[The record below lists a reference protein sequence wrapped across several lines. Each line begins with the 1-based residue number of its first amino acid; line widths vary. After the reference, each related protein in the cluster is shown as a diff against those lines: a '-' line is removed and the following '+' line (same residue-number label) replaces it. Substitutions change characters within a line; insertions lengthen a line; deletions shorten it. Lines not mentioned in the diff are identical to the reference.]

1 MLARQI
7 RGKGWDGDDGS
18 DDAGGD
24 DGDGDS
30 DGDGDKRCDGSG
42 YLANCWSKSTPLY
55 HTSITEIFI
64 MIIIKIWT
72 YSD

>member
-18 DDAGGD
+18 DDAGDD

-30 DGDGDKRCDGSG
+30 DGDKRCDGSG
-42 YLANCWSKSTPLY
+42 YLANCCSKSTPLY
-55 HTSITEIFI
+55 HISITEIFI
-64 MIIIKIWT
+64 MIIIQI
-72 YSD
+72 